1 MRYCGPMT
9 AHVRPSFEPFEPSL
23 WTIIMQRVIALN
35 TRSSR
40 RARRIQGFSLLEIL
54 LVLGIAA
61 ALIIA
66 AFVVYP
72 KVQAANRAQAE
83 EQNIAAIAA
92 GARSL
97 YAGSSSYASI
107 SNQVLL
113 NAKVFPDSMV
123 DATGANV
130 TNAWGGIVTV
140 LPSTNVT
147 NGFNIEE
154 TGVPQVE
161 CTKIVS
167 GAGTNFTY
175 IMLNGAQV
183 KTAVKALDPA
193 TVAAACATGGA
204 NNSIQFEGL

>member
-1 MRYCGPMT
+1 MLR
-9 AHVRPSFEPFEPSL
+9 RPSRRTVRRP
-23 WTIIMQRVIALN
+23 
-35 TRSSR
+35 R
-40 RARRIQGFSLLEIL
+40 RAQGFSLLEIL

-92 GARSL
+92 GVRGL
-97 YAGSSSYASI
+97 YAGSSNYASI

-113 NAKVFPDSMV
+113 NGKVFPDNMV
-123 DATGANV
+123 AADGATV
-130 TNAWGGIVTV
+130 TNVWGGILVV

-147 NGFNIEE
+147 NGFNIQE

-161 CTKIVS
+161 CAQIVTS
-167 GAGTNFTY
+167 AGNNFTY
-175 IMLNGAQV
+175 IALNGAQV
-183 KTAVKALDPA
+183 KTSVKALDPGTIA
-193 TVAAACATGGA
+193 STCASGGSQ
-204 NNSIQFEGL
+204 NSIQFEGL